1 MHERVSSVVLLF
13 FLLLGMRLTAL
24 GAERRSCAVLPFE
37 SGKLLSEEETQS
49 LMYRY
54 DAALRRTDAL
64 QVMTRGEVSRRLAAA
79 GHDRKRYSSAAA
91 AAIAAGTA
99 LGVEYV
105 IFGNVEQQGNR
116 WYLETSLV
124 DVSRHRYINR
134 VRSYLED
141 SREPFLLLAPGSNA
155 KDLFTDV
162 KLPRTSVRAPQALE
176 RQPEPAPEVAPV
188 PKPAPPG
195 TAPERTPDT
204 TPKPTPKP
212 HRPTVT
218 PAPTIDRPE
227 RPEPLDLDLD
237 LGAGSDIDDVLSY
250 VSGNLEV
257 GTRFIAR
264 TLLSENKDNF
274 LGSIDHLEM
283 DEDMFPTDIFVAWFF
298 TEDLGIEFEWD
309 TIEADT
315 ITTKDGHNDGRVR
328 LSGPVVSMIARFP
341 ITTATEEFFNRLTP
355 YAGVGVAFLG
365 GNFEPEG
372 WWHHGF
378 SHPDWHAAE
387 QRYADWVAAGQPP
400 WPNGGYQRN
409 LSVKG
414 TTGFVVTGGCTALL
428 DWWDGLYADFYIRYM
443 NVRSDATVVLS
454 RYATIVDDERTAEL
468 PFHNLTFGLG
478 LRYAF

>member
-1 MHERVSSVVLLF
+1 MHKRVSSVVLLF

-176 RQPEPAPEVAPV
+176 RQPEPGTQAGATRNRAGANAGYDPETDPE
-188 PKPAPPG
+188 
-195 TAPERTPDT
+195 TAPANRHARADN
-204 TPKPTPKP
+204 
-212 HRPTVT
+212 RS
-218 PAPTIDRPE
+218 
-227 RPEPLDLDLD
+227 
-237 LGAGSDIDDVLSY
+237 AG
-250 VSGNLEV
+250 E
-257 GTRFIAR
+257 AR
-264 TLLSENKDNF
+264 
-274 LGSIDHLEM
+274 
-283 DEDMFPTDIFVAWFF
+283 
-298 TEDLGIEFEWD
+298 
-309 TIEADT
+309 
-315 ITTKDGHNDGRVR
+315 
-328 LSGPVVSMIARFP
+328 
-341 ITTATEEFFNRLTP
+341 
-355 YAGVGVAFLG
+355 
-365 GNFEPEG
+365 
-372 WWHHGF
+372 
-378 SHPDWHAAE
+378 
-387 QRYADWVAAGQPP
+387 AAGP
-400 WPNGGYQRN
+400 
-409 LSVKG
+409 
-414 TTGFVVTGGCTALL
+414 
-428 DWWDGLYADFYIRYM
+428 
-443 NVRSDATVVLS
+443 
-454 RYATIVDDERTAEL
+454 
-468 PFHNLTFGLG
+468 GLG
-478 LRYAF
+478 PRRGE